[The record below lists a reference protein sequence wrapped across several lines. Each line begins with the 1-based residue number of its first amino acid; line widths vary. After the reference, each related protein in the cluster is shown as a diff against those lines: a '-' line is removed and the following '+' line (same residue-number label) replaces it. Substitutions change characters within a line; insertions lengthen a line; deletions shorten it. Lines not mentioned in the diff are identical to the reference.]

1 MAEQAGAV
9 VVELDARVEGYQRDI
24 RGAATAFDRSMAQI
38 EGSASRAERSVG
50 RSLGAAGQS
59 SRLLGYQISDIG
71 TQLAAGQS
79 PFLILAQQAPQ
90 VANALEGTTGA
101 AGRMAA
107 FFSGPWGA
115 ALLAAGSLLGIVIGK
130 LVESGDETGKALKKL
145 QEHAR
150 ETEAAEKAQ
159 KIFGNTLAGVTEA
172 LRTNRK
178 ALDELD
184 AGQKTAARQALEN
197 AISSKIRLEGIRNE
211 TQALIDQARAHLEVK
226 RIQAGGPGQ
235 RGELAALG
243 LGQSSS
249 TLDALEARLGS
260 ITNKITEADRQIQA
274 ALSHRVV
281 ELASRDQI
289 QRINDRYD
297 GLIEQA
303 RNRADAEKKVST
315 ELSRQVK
322 ILNDQ
327 RDAEIK
333 RAQEAAKPA
342 RRGNNSLS
350 GREVSPAEAASIA
363 RAAGL
368 QVNSSSRTYG
378 QQKALY
384 DAWVAQG
391 MPKDN
396 PVAVP
401 GSSAHEGARG
411 RWALDIQFGK
421 GVTPELLRKVFADQG
436 INLTKVFKERGHF
449 HVEGSRSQADAS
461 QAAVERTKLD
471 YTAAQLRELHDEY
484 YTTNGPMELF
494 DNADLTETFD
504 QIFHITDQTGKLSDL
519 IETFPDI
526 PDLSK
531 IISAEEQQRIDD
543 WVMSFEQDIA
553 GSLTNAIAQSENLGD
568 ALVQT
573 FKRAAAAMLES
584 GILNFL
590 SGGKQGVSFS
600 SMITSISGLFG
611 GGGVKNGSIVPGKAS
626 GGHVTGGK
634 LYRVNESGVEGFQP
648 AGQGKIIPLGQ
659 MAQAG
664 GGGGMTV
671 VNQVTIH
678 ANDAVLAATVRDWVT
693 QGMQQAAMQ
702 GAIGGQSLTM
712 DRLRRQQR
720 RRLA

>member
-1 MAEQAGAV
+1 MGEQAGAV
-9 VVELDARVEGYQRDI
+9 VVELEAKLGNYQRDVLQ
-24 RGAATAFDRSMAQI
+24 GATTFDRSMKQI
-38 EGSASRAERSVG
+38 EGSASRAERTVG
-50 RSLGAAGQS
+50 RSLAAAGQS

-71 TQLAAGQS
+71 TQLASGQS

-101 AGRMAA
+101 AGRMAT
-107 FFSGPWGA
+107 FFSGPFGA
-115 ALLAAGSLLGIVIGK
+115 ALLAAASIIGIVIGK
-130 LVESGDETGKALKKL
+130 LAESGDETAKALKEL
-145 QEHAR
+145 QEHAKQ
-150 ETEAAEKAQ
+150 TEAAEKAQ
-159 KIFGNTLAGVTEA
+159 KIYGNTLDGVSEA

-197 AISSKIRLEGIRNE
+197 AVAAKIRLESIRNE
-211 TQALIDQARAHLEVK
+211 TQALIDQARVHLEVK
-226 RIQAGGPGQ
+226 RIQSSGPGQ

-249 TLDALEARLGS
+249 TLDALETRLGS
-260 ITNKITEADRQIQA
+260 ITNKITEADRQIQS

-281 ELASRDQI
+281 ELGSRDQV
-289 QRINDRYD
+289 QKINDRYD
-297 GLIEQA
+297 HLIEQA
-303 RNRADAEKKVST
+303 RGRAVAEKTVTS

-333 RAQEAAKPA
+333 RAQDAAKPA
-342 RRGNNSLS
+342 RRGNNSLT

-421 GVTPELLRKVFADQG
+421 GVTPELLRKVFADEG

-461 QAAVERTKLD
+461 QAIVERGKLEQ
-471 YTAAQLRELHDEY
+471 TAAQLREIHDEF
-484 YTTNGPMELF
+484 YTTEGPIQLF
-494 DNADLTETFD
+494 DNDDLIKSFD
-504 QIFHITDQTGKLSDL
+504 QIFHITDQTGKLSEL
-519 IETFPDI
+519 IATFPPI

-543 WVMSFEQDIA
+543 WVMSFEQDVA
-553 GSLTNAIAQSENLGD
+553 GALTDAISQSKSLGD

-600 SMITSISGLFG
+600 SMITSIGGLFN
-611 GGGVKNGSIVPGKAS
+611 KTPALPHTPGMAS
-626 GGHVTGGK
+626 GGHVSGGH
-634 LYRVNESGVEGFQP
+634 LYRVNETGIEGFQP

-659 MAQAG
+659 MAQAQG
-664 GGGGMTV
+664 GGGTTV

-693 QGMQQAAMQ
+693 QGMQQAAVQ
-702 GAIGGQSLTM
+702 GAIGGQSMTI